1 MYAVMYVENPKKTKL
16 LRLRIALAV
25 QCFRLRTFTAKSLS
39 SIPAQGTE
47 IIPQAAAQSK
57 SKTKQ
62 KKKTSNK
69 KPLLELMSNYSKI
82 YQQRI
87 DGI

>member
-1 MYAVMYVENPKKTKL
+1 MYVENPKKKKKTKI

-25 QCFRLRTFTAKSLS
+25 PWFRLRTFTAKSLS
-39 SIPAQGTE
+39 LIPAQGTE

-57 SKTKQ
+57 NKTKQ
-62 KKKTSNK
+62 NKNTSNK
-69 KPLLELMSNYSKI
+69 KNLLELMSNYSKI